1 MIILSTNDNLTNPYE
16 IARYI
21 KEAKKSTPVRAYIQ
35 GNIEIEETEELEVY
49 GCDNFKIVFGELDVV
64 EKLIEANEDKIKH
77 YRLEYDRRN
86 SAIPL
91 LDIKHLDARIE
102 PGAII
107 RDKVKIGKNAVIMM
121 GAVINIGA
129 EIGENSMIDMNA
141 VIGARGII
149 GKNVHVGAGA
159 VIAGV
164 LEPPSSVPVVLE
176 DNVLVG
182 ANAVIL
188 EGVRVGHGAV
198 VAAGSVVTEDVP
210 PNTVVAGV
218 PAKIVKIVDDK
229 TRRKNKTH
237 GRLKRLNK
245 TPDFSGVL
253 VFYSVSR
260 WYSFFK
266 RMLNCFHLC
275 NQICSF
281 NYLLRSAPSCQNQF
295 HLRRFHIY

>member
-1 MIILSTNDNLTNPYE
+1 LSTNDNLTNPYE

-35 GNIEIEETEELEVY
+35 GNIEIIETEEVEVY
-49 GCDNFKIVFGELDVV
+49 GCDNFKVIFGELDVV
-64 EKLIEANEDKIKH
+64 EKLIEANKDKIKH
-77 YRLEYDRRN
+77 YHLEYDRRN

-229 TRRKNKTH
+229 TREKTK
-237 GRLKRLNK
+237 LME
-245 TPDFSGVL
+245 D
-253 VFYSVSR
+253 
-260 WYSFFK
+260 
-266 RMLNCFHLC
+266 
-275 NQICSF
+275 
-281 NYLLRSAPSCQNQF
+281 LRG
-295 HLRRFHIY
+295 

>member
-1 MIILSTNDNLTNPYE
+1 MNTNDNLTTPYE

-49 GCDNFKIVFGELDVV
+49 GCDNFKVVFGELYVV
-64 EKLIEANEDKIKH
+64 EKLIEANKDKIKH

-218 PAKIVKIVDDK
+218 PAKIVKIVGDK
-229 TRRKNKTH
+229 TREKTK
-237 GRLKRLNK
+237 LME
-245 TPDFSGVL
+245 D
-253 VFYSVSR
+253 
-260 WYSFFK
+260 
-266 RMLNCFHLC
+266 
-275 NQICSF
+275 
-281 NYLLRSAPSCQNQF
+281 LRG
-295 HLRRFHIY
+295 